1 MRPDVKNNLDFVEH
15 VCHSRNEQV
24 VGVEIVVQ
32 GWSRENH
39 ETLSKKWQKGWGHN
53 PSGRVLA

>member
-1 MRPDVKNNLDFVEH
+1 MLLRTDVNNTLSFIEH
-15 VCHSRNEQV
+15 VCHSSNEGV

-39 ETLSKKWQKGWGHN
+39 ENLSKK
-53 PSGRVLA
+53 

>member
-1 MRPDVKNNLDFVEH
+1 MRTDVNNNQCFVEH
-15 VCHSRNEQV
+15 VCHSSNEGV

-39 ETLSKKWQKGWGHN
+39 ETLSKKCQKGWGHN
-53 PSGRVLA
+53 PSGRVFA